1 MNTHMAHPKP
11 RPGQPRTA
19 YYFLICGTQKLGKG
33 VDGARG
39 GWENGGPTHSIGQN
53 SIFTWLP
60 LNLLP
65 AW

>member
-33 VDGARG
+33 VDGAGEG
-39 GWENGGPTHSIGQN
+39 GRMEDQPT
-53 SIFTWLP
+53 
-60 LNLLP
+60 LLVKTQFSHGFL
-65 AW
+65 